1 MRPESVAQFGSPTI
15 EGFFL
20 TYRVTSVMVEA
31 SWDIMLKPR
40 LATVLTR
47 NSNGEPWMNGS
58 AGQNRQ
64 ASSVENPDSVP
75 TLTVAELDADP
86 HGVFRT
92 WRPWLPFIRNEIGGF
107 LVLRA
112 SDVEQL
118 MRDPRIQATET
129 LGAEARQISK
139 GALFDIFAQGMLTA
153 NGAVHRRRRS
163 PFTRTFAARLIESLR
178 PRIRAVAEALVRDLM
193 TEGEVDLVGRYTA
206 LIPAQTI
213 AEILGLPRAD
223 IPRFTR
229 LAYEVSRV
237 ASYSFG
243 PEDIPSLEAA
253 AVELQDY
260 VVAILEARRLDPRDD
275 FLSRFLAEAEAA
287 GELTPEEVVVQ
298 LVQMIIGGTD
308 TTRVAGAMQV
318 ALLLRHPEQWEAVG
332 RDPGLIPA
340 AVAES
345 LRYEPSASSTGRV
358 AREDIVLDG
367 HVLPA
372 GSLIILSTMSAM
384 RDERVYGRPDV
395 FDIRRTDLPRLHPV
409 FGGGAHRCIGEALAR
424 VELEEGLGALT
435 RLTPGLRLAGAMPV
449 LRGHAGIRR
458 IDALRVGL

>member
-1 MRPESVAQFGSPTI
+1 
-15 EGFFL
+15 
-20 TYRVTSVMVEA
+20 
-31 SWDIMLKPR
+31 
-40 LATVLTR
+40 
-47 NSNGEPWMNGS
+47 
-58 AGQNRQ
+58 
-64 ASSVENPDSVP
+64 VENLDAVP
-75 TLTVAELDADP
+75 TLTMAELDADP
-86 HGVFRT
+86 HGVFRA
-92 WRPWLPFIRNEIGGF
+92 WRPRLPFIKSEIGGF

-112 SDVEQL
+112 NDVEQL

-129 LGAEARQISK
+129 LSAEARQISK

-163 PFTRTFAARLIESLR
+163 PFTRTFATRMVEGLR
-178 PRIRAVAEALVRDLM
+178 PRIRAAAEALVRDWIAD
-193 TEGEVDLVGRYTA
+193 GEVDLVGRYTA

-213 AEILGLPRAD
+213 ADILGLPRAD
-223 IPRFTR
+223 VPCFTR

-237 ASYSFG
+237 FSFSFG
-243 PEDIPSLEAA
+243 PEDIPGLEAA
-253 AVELQDY
+253 AIGLRDY
-260 VVAILEARRLDPRDD
+260 VVALLEARRSTPRDD
-275 FLSRFLAEAEAA
+275 FLSRFLAEAETA

-345 LRYEPSASSTGRV
+345 LRYEPSASSAGRV

-372 GSLIILSTMSAM
+372 GNLIILSTMSAM
-384 RDERVYGRPDV
+384 RDERIYGRPDV

-424 VELEEGLGALT
+424 VELEEGLSALT

-449 LRGHAGIRR
+449 LQGHGGIRR
-458 IDALRVGL
+458 IDALHVAW